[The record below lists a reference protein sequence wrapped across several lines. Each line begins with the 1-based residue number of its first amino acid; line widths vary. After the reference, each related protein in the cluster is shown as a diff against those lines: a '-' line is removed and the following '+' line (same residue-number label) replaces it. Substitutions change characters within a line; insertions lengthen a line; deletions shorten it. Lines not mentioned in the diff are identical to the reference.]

1 MTATDPRD
9 CPHGVQYCKRM
20 QSCAA
25 CMEPEIERLEARV
38 EELGSFLRNAQASQ
52 SRMFDELRNARVAV
66 AALVR
71 QLGGEARIASEVFA
85 ALDPDGVIE
94 SWTEPDTQELVLRCR

>member
-1 MTATDPRD
+1 MTDPRD
-9 CPHGVQYCKRM
+9 CPHGVQYRKRM
-20 QSCAA
+20 HLCPH
-25 CMEPEIERLEARV
+25 CMEPEIERLWKRV
-38 EELGSFLRNAQASQ
+38 EELESACRSAQASR
-52 SRMFDELRNARVAV
+52 SRLSDELRNARVAV

-94 SWTEPDTQELVLRCR
+94 SWVEPDTQGLVLRCR